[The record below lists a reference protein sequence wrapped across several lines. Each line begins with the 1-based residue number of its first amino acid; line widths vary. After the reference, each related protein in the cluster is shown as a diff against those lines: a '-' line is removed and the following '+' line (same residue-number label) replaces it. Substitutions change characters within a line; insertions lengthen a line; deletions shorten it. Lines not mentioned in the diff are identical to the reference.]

1 MPGLEELRVFGVRV
15 EDESSEGVLRL
26 DFPDQFDECSQPF
39 ERVDGNGLR
48 AGVDGDGVESP
59 TAIAR

>member
-26 DFPDQFDECSQPF
+26 GFPGQFDECSQPF
-39 ERVDGNGLR
+39 ERVGGNGLR
-48 AGVDGDGVESP
+48 PVLMVMG
-59 TAIAR
+59 